1 MTSTI
6 TSPPSTT
13 ARLPA
18 PSGRLFSQGTDIHYG
33 DFRDDLLRDGYAV
46 VKGAVARERAL
57 GYASDVYQWLED
69 L

>member
-1 MTSTI
+1 MTSTV
-6 TSPPSTT
+6 TSPPGTT
-13 ARLPA
+13 ACLKA
-18 PSGRLFSQGTDIHYG
+18 PSGRLFSQGTDVYYG
-33 DFRDDLLRDGYAV
+33 DFRDNLLRDGYAV